1 MSLTKHYI
9 KIRSYRIIYSIT
21 NWISFIPVLQVGVY
35 AQQPQQLQQQQAP
48 QQQNRVGISQ
58 VIKQIAQQVATAN
71 PGTNA
76 THVYQILVQLAK
88 QTAQISNQAE
98 AIKDI
103 RQIFLQVTAY
113 PFGTLSQV
121 LSHFAQQL
129 ASGNSNVAQIVQQA
143 VQQKASS
150 GGSGNS
156 NNITYT
162 LSNSAVQEASGGS
175 TNVNQVIR
183 QAAQIIANRAGVP
196 VEKVEAVIIQMALQ
210 ISQAQG
216 KTITGQ
222 YIFQLANQ
230 IIQYPNGVLAQAILE
245 LVEQDDGGKS
255 SHTTTI
261 IKNYVKVISRSRSGG
276 GDGKDHDRGPDPCK
290 KDSKAPGGEPSEPSP
305 LLQLDDGTTPPD
317 TGNTASFKAADEG
330 IEGGGTSPSDTNTV
344 NDDGNTALD
353 TGTDSGGK
361 GGGEDTSSDG
371 DSPDSS

>member
-1 MSLTKHYI
+1 M
-9 KIRSYRIIYSIT
+9 
-21 NWISFIPVLQVGVY
+21 
-35 AQQPQQLQQQQAP
+35 
-48 QQQNRVGISQ
+48 
-58 VIKQIAQQVATAN
+58 
-71 PGTNA
+71 
-76 THVYQILVQLAK
+76 
-88 QTAQISNQAE
+88 
-98 AIKDI
+98 
-103 RQIFLQVTAY
+103 
-113 PFGTLSQV
+113 
-121 LSHFAQQL
+121 
-129 ASGNSNVAQIVQQA
+129 

-261 IKNYVKVISRSRSGG
+261 IKNYVKIS
-276 GDGKDHDRGPDPCK
+276 
-290 KDSKAPGGEPSEPSP
+290 
-305 LLQLDDGTTPPD
+305 
-317 TGNTASFKAADEG
+317 
-330 IEGGGTSPSDTNTV
+330 
-344 NDDGNTALD
+344 
-353 TGTDSGGK
+353 K
-361 GGGEDTSSDG
+361 GGATLKNATLDITGM
-371 DSPDSS
+371 